1 MIIED
6 FESQQ
11 SSKQEII
18 ELSEN
23 KNNSEFNLEN
33 LELNELSDQT
43 KKPTKIEYQCPISLQ
58 ISKIIENKIHKKSKF
73 FLENS
78 FIYSNPFIIF
88 FEQ

>member
-1 MIIED
+1 MIIEE

-11 SSKQEII
+11 SLKQEII

-43 KKPTKIEYQCPISLQ
+43 KKSNKIEYQCPISLQ
-58 ISKIIENKIHKKSKF
+58 I
-73 FLENS
+73 
-78 FIYSNPFIIF
+78 
-88 FEQ
+88 